1 MLPLQNLSRGLM
13 WGQIFTVWNSLSNS
27 GKLFL
32 AARHPHVIVILI
44 ILSYLTLQDIESW
57 SVNIFIYPA
66 AVTSSYSS

>member
-32 AARHPHVIVILI
+32 AATHPHVIDILI
-44 ILSYLTLQDIESW
+44 ILSYLTLQDIESC